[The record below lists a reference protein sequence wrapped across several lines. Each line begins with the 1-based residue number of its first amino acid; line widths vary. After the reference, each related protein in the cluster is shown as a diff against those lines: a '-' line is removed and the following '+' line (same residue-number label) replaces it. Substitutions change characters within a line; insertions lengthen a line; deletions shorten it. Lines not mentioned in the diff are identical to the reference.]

1 MATDGAETGAQGREV
16 TLRIPR
22 PFPTASPPASGD
34 GRDETPESR
43 DDVASQWQL
52 MRRRFLKHRLA
63 IVGSVVLLIM
73 YLSALLSPFLSPH
86 DPRQRNVAYREVP
99 PQRIH
104 FFAAGRLRGPFI
116 YALVGEKN
124 RTTYK
129 TVYRE
134 DEAQRY
140 PIRLFVRGYGY
151 KLFGLFATDLHLFGT
166 GVAAVPVHLFG
177 ADPLGRDVLSRTL
190 YGAQISLSIGLVGV
204 AISFFLGILIGGVA
218 GLFGGTLDEVVNRG
232 IEILISIPSLPLWMG
247 LSAAL
252 PIGWPVVQT
261 YLAIT
266 VILSLLGWT
275 TLARVVRG
283 KFLALREEDF
293 IVAARLAGRGNVAT
307 VFIHMVPSFM
317 SHIIAS
323 LTLTIP
329 GMILAETALSF
340 LGLGMQAPAI
350 SWGVLLK
357 ASQNIHT
364 LALAPWLMI
373 PGLFVIVTVLAFN
386 FVGDGLRDAADPY
399 AN

>member
-1 MATDGAETGAQGREV
+1 MAATDGTGAEGREV
-16 TLRIPR
+16 TLRIRR
-22 PFPTASPPASGD
+22 PFAAAAVPASADRGD
-34 GRDETPESR
+34 DEQR

-52 MRRRFLKHRLA
+52 MRRRFLKHRMA
-63 IVGSVVLLIM
+63 IVGSVVLLGM
-73 YLSALLSPFLSPH
+73 YLAALFSPFLSPH
-86 DPRQRNVAYREVP
+86 DPRQRNVVYREAP
-99 PQRIH
+99 PQRVH
-104 FFAAGRLRGPFI
+104 LFEAGRMRAPFV
-116 YALVGEKN
+116 YALVGEKD

-129 TVYRE
+129 TVYTE
-134 DEAQRY
+134 DRSQRY

-166 GVAAVPVHLFG
+166 GVAEVPVHLFG
-177 ADPLGRDVLSRTL
+177 ADPLGRDVLARTL

-204 AISFFLGILIGGVA
+204 AISFFLGILIGGLA

-293 IVAARLAGRGNVAT
+293 VVAARLAGRGNLAT

-350 SWGVLLK
+350 SWGVLLR
-357 ASQNIHT
+357 AAQNIHT

>member
-1 MATDGAETGAQGREV
+1 MAERGDATGTEGGREV
-16 TLRIPR
+16 RLHLQR
-22 PFPTASPPASGD
+22 PFPPAERPLAAGAD
-34 GRDETPESR
+34 GPAAARDF
-43 DDVASQWQL
+43 ASQWQL

-63 IVGSVVLLIM
+63 ILGSVVLVLM
-73 YLSALLSPFLSPH
+73 YLAALFSNFLSPH
-86 DPRQRNVAYREVP
+86 DPTQRNVAYREAP
-99 PQRIH
+99 PMRVH
-104 FFAAGRLRGPFI
+104 LFEDGRLRRPFV
-116 YALVGEKN
+116 YALQSEKN
-124 RTTYK
+124 RETYK
-129 TVYRE
+129 NVYTE
-134 DEAQRY
+134 DRSQPY
-140 PIRLFVRGYGY
+140 PIRLFVSGHEY
-151 KLFGLFATDLHLFGT
+151 KLFGLFPMQVHLFGT
-166 GVAAVPVHLFG
+166 GVEGVPVHLFG
-177 ADPLGRDVLSRTL
+177 ADALGRDVFARTL

-204 AISFFLGILIGGVA
+204 AISFFLGILIGGLA
-218 GLFGGTLDEVVNRG
+218 GYFGGALDEVVNRG
-232 IEILISIPSLPLWMG
+232 IDILISIPSLPLWMG

-283 KFLALREEDF
+283 KFLALREDDF
-293 IVAARLAGRGNVAT
+293 VVAARLAGRGDLAT
-307 VFIHMVPSFM
+307 IFVHMVPSFL
-317 SHIIAS
+317 SHIIAA

-357 ASQNIHT
+357 AAQNIHT

-399 AN
+399 SN

>member
-1 MATDGAETGAQGREV
+1 MTISERGDATGTEGGREV
-16 TLRIPR
+16 RLHLQR
-22 PFPTASPPASGD
+22 PFPPAERPLEAD
-34 GRDETPESR
+34 GPAAARDF
-43 DDVASQWQL
+43 ASQWAL

-63 IVGSVVLLIM
+63 IIGSVVLVLM
-73 YLSALLSPFLSPH
+73 YLAALFSNFLSPH
-86 DPRQRNVAYREVP
+86 DPTQRNVAYREAP
-99 PQRIH
+99 PMRVH
-104 FFAAGRLRGPFI
+104 LLEDGRLRRPFV
-116 YALVGEKN
+116 YALQSEKN
-124 RTTYK
+124 RETYK
-129 TVYRE
+129 NVYTE
-134 DEAQRY
+134 DRSQPY
-140 PIRLFVRGYGY
+140 PIRLFVRGHDY
-151 KLFGLFATDLHLFGT
+151 KLFGLFPMQVHLFGT
-166 GVAAVPVHLFG
+166 GVEGVPVHLFG
-177 ADPLGRDVLSRTL
+177 ADALGRDVLARTL

-204 AISFFLGILIGGVA
+204 AISFFLGILIGGLA
-218 GLFGGTLDEVVNRG
+218 GYFGGALDEVVNRG
-232 IEILISIPSLPLWMG
+232 IDILISIPSLPLWMG

-283 KFLALREEDF
+283 KFLALREDDF
-293 IVAARLAGRGNVAT
+293 VVAARLAGRGDLSTIFV
-307 VFIHMVPSFM
+307 HMVPSFL
-317 SHIIAS
+317 SHIIAA

-357 ASQNIHT
+357 AAQNIHT

-399 AN
+399 AQ